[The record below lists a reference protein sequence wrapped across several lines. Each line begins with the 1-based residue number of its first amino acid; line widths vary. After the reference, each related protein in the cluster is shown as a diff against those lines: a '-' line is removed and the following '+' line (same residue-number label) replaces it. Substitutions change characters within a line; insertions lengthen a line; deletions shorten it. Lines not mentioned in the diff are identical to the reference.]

1 MKSYTK
7 GLFSEWY
14 VRQFLRLHG
23 FEIIKNRH
31 ITGRHTGRAEIDI
44 IARRGNLIIFCEVKN
59 RKDAQTGLDAIT
71 WKQNVRLRRA
81 AETYMRRT
89 RWTGDV
95 RFDCLVVSGWR
106 IKWFK
111 GVI

>member
-1 MKSYTK
+1 MNTYNK

-23 FEIIKNRH
+23 FEIIKNRY

-59 RKDAQTGLDAIT
+59 RKDAQTGIDAIT
-71 WKQNVRLRRA
+71 YKQNVRLRPA
-81 AETYMRRT
+81 VESYMRRI

-95 RFDCLVVSGWR
+95 RFDCLVVSNFR
-106 IKWFK
+106 IKWFRNA
-111 GVI
+111 V